1 MRPDVKRLRNQDTGC
16 RPMRLRMV
24 SVWTAFL
31 MYGIACTRS
40 ADDPQSDAS
49 SSMAQAAPDAQL
61 TREIIRARSELG
73 RLSGAGV
80 RAVWTREVGEAPTTM
95 SDCPSWAFDSRNN
108 EGERSIVSEP
118 SDYAK
123 PLITPSGDRAV
134 FSKLS
139 DDGVYVVDWDGG
151 NKRRVASGF
160 GLVVWR
166 DPSNGREWVYVGS
179 EQAGRAPPAYRL
191 ITRHLL
197 DDPSTA
203 EQVWDAQPVSGNSFQ
218 LSRDARFAGGL
229 FPWPA
234 AGVADL
240 DAGTWR
246 RLGEGCWTA
255 LASDDSRLFWFFDG
269 SHRNLTIVDVNR
281 ERRWR
286 VTINDAP
293 GIRGFE
299 VYHPKWTNHPRFM
312 VMTGPYT
319 VGPGANKVRAG
330 GRQVEIF
337 LGRFAADFTTVES
350 WAQVTH
356 NDSEEFYPDVWIDPA
371 GPTFVT
377 NSREVGPKD
386 ETSPPARKG
395 HRGGLRSIDRRCR
408 GAGRCAV
415 TDPRFNRPLQACDVG
430 HGVLLG
436 GCGRGRLRWTEAH
449 CGALGHSRQG
459 RCSTRPRVQR
469 VSAIGWCWSPTTI
482 TRSSK
487 ASDSSWRRTIFS
499 SPSTTIWV
507 PPMPSRCASLV
518 APLSH
523 RAETRVDLREP
534 GARTMSPSAPRV
546 L

>member
-31 MYGIACTRS
+31 LTYGIACTES
-40 ADDPQSDAS
+40 ANDPQSDTS
-49 SSMAQAAPDAQL
+49 SSSSSSVAQAAPDAQL

-80 RAVWTREVGEAPTTM
+80 RAVWTREVGDGTDDDERLAIM
-95 SDCPSWAFDSRNN
+95 GFDSRNN

-151 NKRRVASGF
+151 NERRVASGF

-179 EQAGRAPPAYRL
+179 EQAGRDPPAYRL

-246 RLGEGCWTA
+246 RLGNGCWTA
-255 LASDDSRLFWFFDG
+255 LASDDSHLFWFFDG
-269 SHRNLTIVDVNR
+269 SHRNLALLHGPEQIADLPVPVAESPGAVR
-281 ERRWR
+281 IGHPERSHLVEYLAPNSVFNSLPRQR
-286 VTINDAP
+286 SSPHLRPDDRLVTI
-293 GIRGFE
+293 
-299 VYHPKWTNHPRFM
+299 
-312 VMTGPYT
+312 
-319 VGPGANKVRAG
+319 
-330 GRQVEIF
+330 
-337 LGRFAADFTTVES
+337 
-350 WAQVTH
+350 
-356 NDSEEFYPDVWIDPA
+356 
-371 GPTFVT
+371 
-377 NSREVGPKD
+377 
-386 ETSPPARKG
+386 
-395 HRGGLRSIDRRCR
+395 DR
-408 GAGRCAV
+408 
-415 TDPRFNRPLQACDVG
+415 
-430 HGVLLG
+430 VL
-436 GCGRGRLRWTEAH
+436 H
-449 CGALGHSRQG
+449 H
-459 RCSTRPRVQR
+459 
-469 VSAIGWCWSPTTI
+469 
-482 TRSSK
+482 
-487 ASDSSWRRTIFS
+487 
-499 SPSTTIWV
+499 
-507 PPMPSRCASLV
+507 ASLGV
-518 APLSH
+518 A
-523 RAETRVDLREP
+523 
-534 GARTMSPSAPRV
+534 
-546 L
+546 